1 MTEQLTEEAWY
12 QQIIEDTK
20 SMTQEERWAFYD
32 LHPGSQEVV
41 RKFRNQNAAR
51 LELQRSQK
59 AQAALSLEAQVAEID
74 AATANLDPEQFVTWL
89 ENHPEAKAILMQ
101 INEQADQQ

>member
-1 MTEQLTEEAWY
+1 MTETLSEERWY
-12 QQIIEDTK
+12 QQILNETEN
-20 SMTQEERWAFYD
+20 MTQEERWAFYD

-51 LELQRSQK
+51 LELQRSQ
-59 AQAALSLEAQVAEID
+59 EAQERLGLEEAVAAID

-101 INEQADQQ
+101 INEQTDQL